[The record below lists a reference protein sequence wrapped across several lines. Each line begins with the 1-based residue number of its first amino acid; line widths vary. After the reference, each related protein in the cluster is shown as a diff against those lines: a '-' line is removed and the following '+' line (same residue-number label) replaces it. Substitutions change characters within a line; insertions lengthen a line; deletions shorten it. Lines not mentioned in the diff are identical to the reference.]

1 MKQKTNNAKTDK
13 NTKNDDKSNWKKY
26 LLLGGIAGLIGVQ
39 SFHNKI
45 FSGPNSRLKKGL
57 FYASLASLVL
67 YSKCGDAID
76 QFVDKDVRKIKQYEL
91 KIDSLNNV
99 VIEQYKTISS
109 LDSLNSYLKLKNN
122 ILNEL
127 KYEAKN

>member
-1 MKQKTNNAKTDK
+1 MKQKNNKTNKNNSDKT
-13 NTKNDDKSNWKKY
+13 NWKKY

-45 FSGPNSRLKKGL
+45 FSGPDSRLRKAL

-67 YSKCGDAID
+67 YSRCGDTID
-76 QFVDKDVRKIKQYEL
+76 QFVDKDVKKLKQYEL
-91 KIDSLNNV
+91 KTDSLNNV
-99 VIEQYKTISS
+99 VSEQYKTINS
-109 LDSLNSYLKLKNN
+109 LDSLNSYLKLKNK

-127 KYEAKN
+127 KYEGEN